1 MIETQSSQLLPAL
14 FEYIDED
21 RRLTVLH
28 LGPALPETVE
38 FFSRYRSK
46 LFFADLF
53 AELPLV
59 AEEEGELSLEQQ
71 LAASLELP
79 ADIRFDLC
87 LFWDLFNFLDGPAIA
102 ALQAILRPRVHP
114 STLGHG
120 FTSHNARVRPPDRT
134 YAIREVNELVTRA
147 LASPRPGY
155 AARGQGPLKNALDR
169 FEFGRTVLLPDKRL
183 EFLLSVKR

>member
-102 ALQAILRPRVHP
+102 ALQAILRPHVHP

-120 FTSHNARVRPPDRT
+120 FTSHK
-134 YAIREVNELVTRA
+134 
-147 LASPRPGY
+147 PRHGY

-183 EFLLSVKR
+183 EFLLSVKRWRVS